1 MSDLL
6 QIFSKF
12 LYEKAL
18 NLSPSPDKTISQFIQ
33 EIEVCLD
40 EFDGLFSDYTR
51 FAHVNVKSFIA
62 DKRAE
67 LNSLKGRF
75 DEEKCLSRFNF
86 LFLTGGICVG
96 KTTLIDRLIKDQAIN
111 KDGKRFYSIGEPTE
125 YWYKN
130 EERNFDD
137 IIILAVIKDKAH
149 AEGFPFTEFFI
160 ATWLFNILVN
170 MVKASVQD
178 KTVLIIERDFSDQ
191 YSLELKDLGKYHE
204 SYGVLEAMKKNFES
218 YVILRFITKSPLL
231 EVMKKNLKLRLTS
244 EVEGLDKQDYKD
256 FINNYQASFKS
267 ITSRMQ
273 LGSYPNVF
281 VREYFVD
288 QFLSETFEEIK
299 LFILLI
305 VAK

>member
-1 MSDLL
+1 M
-6 QIFSKF
+6 FSKF

-18 NLSPSPDKTISQFIQ
+18 NLSPSPQKTISQFIQ
-33 EIEVCLD
+33 EIEFCLD

-51 FAHVNVKSFIA
+51 FASVNVKSFIA
-62 DKRAE
+62 DKRVE
-67 LNSLKGRF
+67 LNSLKGSF
-75 DEEKCLSRFNF
+75 DDKKCLSRFNF

-96 KTTLIDRLIKDQAIN
+96 KTTLIDRLMKDQAIN
-111 KDGKRFYSIGEPTE
+111 KDGKRFYSIGEPTK

-130 EERNFDD
+130 EERNFED
-137 IIILAVIKDKAH
+137 INLAVMIDKA
-149 AEGFPFTEFFI
+149 ECFPISKFFF

-204 SYGVLEAMKKNFES
+204 SYGVLEAMKKNFGS

-231 EVMKKNLKLRLTS
+231 DVMKKNLKLRLTS

-256 FINNYQASFKS
+256 FINSYQSIYKS

-273 LGSYPNVF
+273 LESYPNVI
-281 VREYFVD
+281 VREYYVD
-288 QFLSETFEEIK
+288 QFLSETYEEIK
-299 LFILLI
+299 
-305 VAK
+305 